1 MQLSSQSSTKIIPV
15 TSEPKYIS
23 VRGARMHNLKNIS
36 VDLPRNQLVVFT
48 GLSGSG
54 KSTLAFD
61 TLYAEGQ
68 RRYVESLSTYARQF
82 LGQMDKPDVD
92 LLEGL
97 SPAVSIEQKTTSKNP
112 RSTVGTVTEI
122 YDHLRL
128 LFARAGQPHCPKCGE
143 AISSQS
149 IEDMV
154 NTLLN
159 RSEGAERPEKVILLS
174 PLVVR
179 KKGSHEQILQ
189 ELRKDGYVRVRVDGE
204 VRPLSEEIKLNKNT
218 FHSIEVVV
226 DRVVLKPGIRR
237 RLDESVST
245 AVGLSEGTMLVQ
257 FPDSGE
263 EVLFSESA
271 ACHSCGIS
279 VQELST
285 QLFSFNNPQGACPE
299 CSGLGVKQV
308 FAEQLIV
315 PDPSLS
321 LDEGAIAPWSRR
333 KLASHNAQW
342 IEALAAHYGF
352 DSALPFKK
360 LPAEIQQVL
369 LYGSGKQRIEF
380 RYSRGNRHLVSQ
392 IPFEGIIPRMDRLF
406 LETTSSRVREE
417 TTRFMKEQPCPVCHG
432 DRLKPEALAVLV
444 GGHSIVDLTRMSI
457 DHLIKELQGMTFNG
471 RYQMIAEP
479 VLKEVQERLG
489 FLHGVGLG
497 YLSLER
503 KAGTLSGGEAQR
515 IRLASQIGSRLAG
528 VLYILD
534 EPSIGLHQRDNN
546 KLIKTLLNLRDLG
559 NTVIVV
565 EHDTDTIA
573 SADHILDIGPGAG
586 VHGGEILYS
595 GPVPGLLDCEDSLT
609 GGYLSGRLS
618 IAVPEQR
625 RKVRKGAK
633 YGLMV
638 KGATINNLRDLIVR
652 FPLGVMTCVTG
663 VSGSGKS
670 SLVMETLYKE
680 AHAVLQDGDR
690 PRLLHGL
697 DQLDKVIDIDQSP
710 IGRTPRSNPATYTG
724 VLTPIRELL
733 ARLPESRARG
743 YKLGRFSFNIKG
755 GRCEACEGDG
765 VLRIAMHFLPD
776 IYVTCETCQGKR
788 YNRETLE
795 IKYRG
800 KNIADIL
807 AMTVEEALEFFQN
820 IPPIKNRLQT
830 VLDVGLGYIT
840 LGQSSVTLSGGE
852 AQRVKL
858 ARELSKRS
866 TGQTLYILDEPTT
879 GLHPADI
886 QHLLLV
892 LNRLVDSGN
901 TVVVIEHNL
910 DVIKTAD
917 HIIDIGP
924 EGGDGGGQVV
934 ACGTPEDVAEVQES
948 FTGRFLRQV
957 LGKGRGF
964 LHL

>member
-1 MQLSSQSSTKIIPV
+1 M
-15 TSEPKYIS
+15 EPKFIS
-23 VRGARMHNLKNIS
+23 IRGARMHNLKNIS

-82 LGQMDKPDVD
+82 LGQMDKPEVD

-128 LFARAGQPHCPKCGE
+128 LFARAGQPHCPQCDHP
-143 AISSQS
+143 IQSQS

-159 RSEGAERPEKVILLS
+159 RADREKVILLA
-174 PLVVR
+174 PLITR
-179 KKGSHEQILQ
+179 KKGMHGQVLE
-189 ELRKDGYVRVRVDGE
+189 ELRRDGFVRVRIDGE
-204 VRPLSEEIKLNKNT
+204 IVQLSDPIALKKNNHHT
-218 FHSIEVVV
+218 IEAVV
-226 DRVVLKPGIRR
+226 DRLVVKSGIRR
-237 RLDESVST
+237 RLDESIST
-245 AVGLSEGTMLVQ
+245 AVKLSQGTMLAV
-257 FPDSGE
+257 FPATGE
-263 EVLFSESA
+263 EILFSESA
-271 ACHSCGIS
+271 ACHACGIS

-285 QLFSFNNPQGACPE
+285 QLFSFNNPQGACPD
-299 CSGLGVKQV
+299 CSGLGVKQ
-308 FAEQLIV
+308 FFDEQLVI
-315 PDPSLS
+315 PDTGLS
-321 LDEGAIAPWSRR
+321 LRQGAVAPWLKR
-333 KLASHNAQW
+333 KLATHSLAWINALSSHY
-342 IEALAAHYGF
+342 EVSP
-352 DSALPFKK
+352 DTPFKK
-360 LPAEIQQVL
+360 LPAAVQKVIL
-369 LYGSGKQRIEF
+369 HGSGKTKMEF
-380 RYSRGNRHLVSQ
+380 KHSRGRRYLVST
-392 IPFEGIIPRMDRLF
+392 IPFEGIIPRMNRLF
-406 LETTSSRVREE
+406 LETSSARVREQVAC
-417 TTRFMKEQPCPVCHG
+417 FMNEQPCPSCHG
-432 DRLKPEALAVLV
+432 DRLKPAALAVRI
-444 GGHSIVDLTRMSI
+444 GGNSIVNLTRLSI
-457 DHLIKELQGMTFNG
+457 DQLIAELSSIKFTG
-471 RYQMIAEP
+471 RYTIIAEP
-479 VLKEVQERLG
+479 ILKEVLERLH
-489 FLHGVGLG
+489 FLQGVGLG
-497 YLSLER
+497 YLSLDR

-546 KLIKTLLNLRDLG
+546 KLIKTLLSLRDLG

-573 SADHILDIGPGAG
+573 IADHILDIGPGAG

-595 GPVPGLLDCEDSLT
+595 GPVAGLLDCEDSLT
-609 GGYLSGRLS
+609 GGYLSGRLT
-618 IAVPEQR
+618 IPVPKKR
-625 RKVRKGAK
+625 RPVRKAAR
-633 YGLMV
+633 YALTV
-638 KGATINNLRDLIVR
+638 KGTNVNNLQNLTVR

-670 SLVMETLYKE
+670 SLVIETLFKE
-680 AHAVLQDGDR
+680 AQQFLAEGGSGKSKLT
-690 PRLLHGL
+690 GL
-697 DQLDKVIDIDQSP
+697 KNIDKVIDIDQSP
-710 IGRTPRSNPATYTG
+710 IGRSPRSNPATYTG

-743 YKLGRFSFNIKG
+743 YKIGRFSFNIKG

-765 VLRIAMHFLPD
+765 VIKIAMHFLPD
-776 IYVTCETCQGKR
+776 IYVTCERCLGKR
-788 YNRETLE
+788 YNRETLD
-795 IKYRG
+795 IKYKG

-807 AMTVEEALEFFQN
+807 AMTVEEALQFFQN

-830 VLDVGLGYIT
+830 VFDVGLGYIT

-866 TGQTLYILDEPTT
+866 TGRTLYILDEPTT

-886 QHLLLV
+886 RHLLVV
-892 LNRLVDSGN
+892 LGRLVDTGN

-917 HIIDIGP
+917 YIIDIGP
-924 EGGDGGGQVV
+924 EGGDGGGTVV
-934 ACGTPEDVAEVQES
+934 ATGTPEQVAAAEES
-948 FTGRFLRQV
+948 YTGMFLKQT
-957 LGKGRGF
+957 L
-964 LHL
+964 

>member
-1 MQLSSQSSTKIIPV
+1 M
-15 TSEPKYIS
+15 EPKFIS

-36 VDLPRNQLVVFT
+36 VDLPRNRLVVFT

-92 LLEGL
+92 QLEGL

-128 LFARAGQPHCPKCGE
+128 LFARAGQPHCPECGE
-143 AISSQS
+143 PIRSQS

-154 NTLLN
+154 NNLL
-159 RSEGAERPEKVILLS
+159 RRPEGEKMLLLA
-174 PLVVR
+174 PVVTR
-179 KKGSHEQILQ
+179 KKGMHEQ
-189 ELRKDGYVRVRVDGE
+189 ELRQLGRDGFVRVRVDGE
-204 VRPLSEEIKLNKNT
+204 ITRLGEEIKLAKNRYHT
-218 FHSIEVVV
+218 IEAVV
-226 DRVVLKPGIRR
+226 DRLVLKPDIRR
-237 RLDESVST
+237 RLEESVST
-245 AVGLSEGTMLVQ
+245 AVQLGNGTMLAL
-257 FPDSGE
+257 FPGSGE
-263 EVLFSESA
+263 EVLFSETA
-271 ACHSCGIS
+271 ACHRCGIS

-299 CSGLGVKQV
+299 CSGLGVKQ
-308 FAEQLIV
+308 FFDQDLIV
-315 PDPSLS
+315 PDPSKS
-321 LDEGAIAPWSRR
+321 LAQGAVAPWTRR
-333 KLASHNAQW
+333 KLATHATRW
-342 IEALAAHYGF
+342 IRALAEHYDF
-352 DSALPFKK
+352 DPATPFHK
-360 LPAEIQQVL
+360 LPAEVQKVI
-369 LYGSGKQRIEF
+369 LYGSGKTRMEF
-380 RYSRGNRHLVSQ
+380 RHGRGRRYLVSN
-392 IPFEGIIPRMDRLF
+392 ITFEGIIPRLDRLF
-406 LETTSSRVREE
+406 RETGSNRVREE
-417 TTRFMKEQPCPVCHG
+417 VARFMNEQPCPSCHG
-432 DRLKPEALAVLV
+432 ARLKPEALAVRI
-444 GGHSIVDLTRMSI
+444 GPWSITELTGLSI
-457 DHLIKELQGMTFNG
+457 EQLIRELEKIEFSG
-471 RYQMIAEP
+471 RYEVIAAP
-479 VLKEVQERLG
+479 ILKEILERLS
-489 FLHGVGLG
+489 FLQGVGLG
-497 YLSLER
+497 YLSLDR

-546 KLIKTLLNLRDLG
+546 KLIKTLVSLRDLG

-573 SADHILDIGPGAG
+573 TADHVLDIGPGAG

-595 GPVPGLLDCEDSLT
+595 GPVAGLLDCRESLT

-618 IAVPEQR
+618 IPVPKKR
-625 RKVRKGAK
+625 RKIRKTAR
-633 YGLMV
+633 YGLTV
-638 KGATINNLRDLIVR
+638 KKAGVNNLQNLTVR
-652 FPLGVMTCVTG
+652 FPLGVLTCVTG

-670 SLVMETLYKE
+670 SLVIETLFKE
-680 AHAVLQDGDR
+680 ARRFLQEGGTGKC
-690 PRLLHGL
+690 PITGL
-697 DQLDKVIDIDQSP
+697 KNIDKVIDIDQSP

-733 ARLPESRARG
+733 ARLPEARARG
-743 YKLGRFSFNIKG
+743 YKIGRFSFNIKG

-765 VLRIAMHFLPD
+765 VIRIAMHFLPD
-776 IYVTCETCQGKR
+776 IYVTCEQCGGRR

-807 AMTVEEALEFFQN
+807 AMTVEEALEFFRN

-830 VLDVGLGYIT
+830 VYDVGLGYIT

-866 TGQTLYILDEPTT
+866 TGRTLYILDEPTT

-886 QHLLLV
+886 QHLLVV
-892 LNRLVDSGN
+892 LGRLVDSGN

-917 HIIDIGP
+917 YIIDIGP
-924 EGGDGGGQVV
+924 EGGDGGGRIV
-934 ACGTPEDVAEVQES
+934 ATGTPEKVAAVKES
-948 FTGRFLRQV
+948 YTGMFLRQV
-957 LGKGRGF
+957 LEQGR
-964 LHL
+964 

>member
-1 MQLSSQSSTKIIPV
+1 M
-15 TSEPKYIS
+15 EPKYIS
-23 VRGARMHNLKNIS
+23 IRGARMHNLKNIS

-128 LFARAGQPHCPKCGE
+128 LFARAGQPHCPQCGLQ
-143 AISSQS
+143 IRSQS

-154 NTLLN
+154 NTLLA
-159 RSEGAERPEKVILLS
+159 RSEGEKVILLS
-174 PLVVR
+174 PLVTR
-179 KKGSHEQILQ
+179 KKGRHEQILQ
-189 ELRKDGYVRVRVDGE
+189 ELRRDGFVRVRVDGE
-204 VRPLSEEIKLNKNT
+204 IMNLSEEIKLVKNNH
-218 FHSIEVVV
+218 HSIEAVV
-226 DRVVLKPGIRR
+226 DRLVVKSGIRR

-245 AVGLSEGTMLVQ
+245 AVKLGEGTMLAV

-271 ACHSCGIS
+271 ACHACGIS

-299 CSGLGVKQV
+299 CSGLGVKQ
-308 FAEQLIV
+308 FFDEQLVV
-315 PDPSLS
+315 PESSLS
-321 LDEGAIAPWSRR
+321 LEEGAVAPWTRR
-333 KLASHNAQW
+333 KLSTHSGQW
-342 IEALAAHYGF
+342 IKALAAHF
-352 DSALPFKK
+352 DFAPATPYKK
-360 LPAEIQQVL
+360 LPAKVQQAIL
-369 LYGSGKQRIEF
+369 HGTGRTRIEF
-380 RYSRGNRHLVSQ
+380 RHSRGRRYLVSK

-406 LETTSSRVREE
+406 RETSSGRVREE
-417 TTRFMKEQPCPVCHG
+417 VGRFMNEQPCPSCNG
-432 DRLKPEALAVLV
+432 ARLKPAALAVRI
-444 GGHSIVDLTRMSI
+444 GPWSIVELTELSI
-457 DHLIKELQGMTFNG
+457 DQLIVELGQVEFAG
-471 RYQMIAEP
+471 RYELIAEP
-479 VLKEVQERLG
+479 ILKEVLERLS
-489 FLHGVGLG
+489 FLQGVGLG
-497 YLSLER
+497 YLSLDR

-546 KLIKTLLNLRDLG
+546 KLIKTLVSLRDLG

-573 SADHILDIGPGAG
+573 TADHVLDIGPGAG

-595 GPVPGLLDCEDSLT
+595 GPVPGLLDCEESLT
-609 GGYLSGRLS
+609 GGYLSGRLTIPIPS
-618 IAVPEQR
+618 KR
-625 RKVRKGAK
+625 RKIRKGSA
-633 YGLMV
+633 YGLTV
-638 KGATINNLRDLIVR
+638 KGAGVNNLQNLTVR

-670 SLVMETLYKE
+670 SLVIETLFNE
-680 AHAVLQDGDR
+680 AHRILMEGAKGAG
-690 PRLLHGL
+690 RLSGL
-697 DQLDKVIDIDQSP
+697 GNIDKVIDIDQSP

-743 YKLGRFSFNIKG
+743 YKIGRFSFNIKG

-765 VLRIAMHFLPD
+765 VIKIAMHFLPD
-776 IYVTCETCQGKR
+776 IYVTCERCQGKR
-788 YNRETLE
+788 YNRETLD

-807 AMTVEEALEFFQN
+807 AMTVEEALQFFQN

-830 VLDVGLGYIT
+830 VFDVGLGYIT

-858 ARELSKRS
+858 AKELSRRS
-866 TGQTLYILDEPTT
+866 TGKTLYILDEPTT

-886 QHLLLV
+886 QHLLVV
-892 LNRLVDSGN
+892 LGRLVDSGN

-917 HIIDIGP
+917 YIIDIGP
-924 EGGDGGGQVV
+924 EGGDGGGTVI
-934 ACGTPEDVAEVQES
+934 AKGTPEEVAAVARS
-948 FTGRFLRQV
+948 YTGMFLKQT
-957 LGKGRGF
+957 LDMDG
-964 LHL
+964 

>member
-1 MQLSSQSSTKIIPV
+1 M
-15 TSEPKYIS
+15 EPQFIRI
-23 VRGARMHNLKNIS
+23 RGARMHNLKNIS
-36 VDLPRNQLVVFT
+36 IDLPRGRLVVFT

-128 LFARAGQPHCPKCGE
+128 LYARAGQAHCPQCGDP
-143 AISSQS
+143 IRSQS

-154 NTLLN
+154 DILL
-159 RSEGAERPEKVILLS
+159 GRPAKEKVILLA
-174 PLVVR
+174 PLVSGR
-179 KKGSHEQILQ
+179 KGQHEELLTR
-189 ELRKDGYVRVRVDGE
+189 LRKEGYVRVRIDGE
-204 VRPLSEEIKLNKNT
+204 IFSLAEMAPLEKNKRHT
-218 FHSIEVVV
+218 IEVVV
-226 DRVVLKPGIRR
+226 DRLVLKSGLRR

-245 AVGLSEGTMLVQ
+245 AVGLSEGTLVAL
-257 FPDSGE
+257 FPDTGE
-263 EVLFSESA
+263 EMLLSESA
-271 ACHSCGIS
+271 ACHRCSLS
-279 VQELST
+279 VPDLTT
-285 QLFSFNNPQGACPE
+285 QLFSFNNPQGACPV
-299 CSGLGVKQV
+299 CSGLGANQFVDESLV
-308 FAEQLIV
+308 V
-315 PDPSLS
+315 PDESLS
-321 LDEGAIAPWSRR
+321 LNEGAIAPWNRR
-333 KLASHNAQW
+333 KLSTHAGHW
-342 IEALAAHYGF
+342 ISALAAHYDF
-352 DSALPFKK
+352 DPDTPWQK
-360 LPAEIQQVL
+360 LPKKIRKKILHGTGRE
-369 LYGSGKQRIEF
+369 KIEF
-380 RYSRGNRHLVSQ
+380 HHQRGNRVLISQ
-392 IPFEGIIPRMDRLF
+392 IPFEGIIPRLNRLF
-406 LETTSSRVREE
+406 RETSSNRIREE
-417 TTRFMKEQPCPVCHG
+417 VGRFMSEQPCPGCHG
-432 DRLKPEALAVLV
+432 ARLKPEALAVRI
-444 GGHSIVDLTRMSI
+444 GPWSIMEMTGLSI
-457 DHLIKELQGMTFNG
+457 DQLIDELQTITFG
-471 RYQMIAEP
+471 TREAFIAEP
-479 VLKEVQERLG
+479 ILKEVQERLG
-489 FLHGVGLG
+489 FLQGVGLG
-497 YLSLER
+497 YLSLDR

-546 KLIKTLLNLRDLG
+546 KLIKTLLSLRDLG

-573 SADHILDIGPGAG
+573 SADHVVDIGPGAG

-595 GPVPGLLDCEDSLT
+595 GNVAGLLGCADSLT
-609 GGYLSGRLS
+609 GAYLSGRKS
-618 IAVPEQR
+618 ISIPAR
-625 RKVRKGAK
+625 RRSVRGKKALVIKGAD
-633 YGLMV
+633 V
-638 KGATINNLRDLIVR
+638 NNLKDVNVR

-670 SLVMETLYKE
+670 SLVVETLFAE
-680 AHAVLQDGDR
+680 ARRYFLDGGR
-690 PRLLHGL
+690 WRGPRGILHGL
-697 DQLDKVIDIDQSP
+697 EHIDKVIDIDQSP

-743 YKLGRFSFNIKG
+743 YKMGRFSFNIKG

-765 VLRIAMHFLPD
+765 VIRIAMHFLPD
-776 IYVTCETCQGKR
+776 IYVTCERCQGRR
-788 YNRETLE
+788 YNQETLE
-795 IKYRG
+795 IRYRG

-807 AMTVEEALEFFQN
+807 AMTVEEALEFFQH

-830 VLDVGLGYIT
+830 VFDVGLGYIT

-858 ARELSKRS
+858 AKELSKRS
-866 TGQTLYILDEPTT
+866 TGRTLYILDEPTT

-886 QHLLLV
+886 QHLLAV
-892 LNRLVDSGN
+892 LGRLVDSGN

-917 HIIDIGP
+917 YVIDLGP
-924 EGGDGGGQVV
+924 EGGDGGGEIVI
-934 ACGTPEDVAEVQES
+934 AGTPEQVASCPES
-948 FTGRFLRQV
+948 YTGRFLQQI
-957 LGKGRGF
+957 LAQK
-964 LHL
+964 

>member
-1 MQLSSQSSTKIIPV
+1 M
-15 TSEPKYIS
+15 EPQFIRI
-23 VRGARMHNLKNIS
+23 RGARMHNLKNIS
-36 VDLPRNQLVVFT
+36 VDLPRNKLVVFT

-128 LFARAGQPHCPKCGE
+128 LYARAGQPHCPKCGDP
-143 AISSQS
+143 ICSQS

-154 NTLLN
+154 D
-159 RSEGAERPEKVILLS
+159 ILLQRPPGEKIILLA
-174 PLVVR
+174 PLIIG
-179 KKGSHEQILQ
+179 KKGRHEQVLMQ
-189 ELRKDGYVRVRVDGE
+189 LRKEGYVRVRINGE
-204 VRPLSEEIKLNKNT
+204 IVALSTDISLEKNKRHT
-218 FHSIEVVV
+218 IEVVV
-226 DRVVLKPGIRR
+226 DRLVIKPGLRR
-237 RLDESVST
+237 RLEESVST
-245 AVGLSEGTMLVQ
+245 AIKLSEGTIQVF
-257 FPDSGE
+257 FPVSGE
-263 EVLFSESA
+263 EMLLSESA
-271 ACHSCGIS
+271 ACHRCGIS
-279 VQELST
+279 VPNLST
-285 QLFSFNNPQGACPE
+285 QLFSFNNPQGACSV
-299 CSGLGVKQV
+299 CSGLGANQFVDEKLV
-308 FAEQLIV
+308 V
-315 PDPSLS
+315 PDETLS
-321 LDEGAIAPWSRR
+321 LNEGAIAPWNRR
-333 KLASHNAQW
+333 KLATYSTQW
-342 IEALAAHYGF
+342 LQALSGHYGF
-352 DSALPFKK
+352 DLDVPFKK
-360 LPAEIQQVL
+360 LPKSVQKKILQGTGRE
-369 LYGSGKQRIEF
+369 KIEF
-380 RYSRGNRHLVSQ
+380 HHQRGRRRLVST
-392 IPFEGIIPRMDRLF
+392 IRFEGIIPRLNRLF
-406 LETTSSRVREE
+406 RETSSNRIREE
-417 TTRFMKEQPCPVCHG
+417 VARFMNEQPCPGCHG
-432 DRLKPEALAVLV
+432 ARLKKEALAVRI
-444 GGHSIVDLTRMSI
+444 GRWSIMEMTALSIEQLIDELDKIKFQTRES
-457 DHLIKELQGMTFNG
+457 F
-471 RYQMIAEP
+471 IAEP
-479 VLKEVQERLG
+479 ILKEVRERLS
-489 FLHGVGLG
+489 FLQGVGLG
-497 YLSLER
+497 YLSLDR

-573 SADHILDIGPGAG
+573 TADHVLDIGPGAG

-595 GPVPGLLDCEDSLT
+595 GHVAGLLDCPESLT
-609 GGYLSGRLS
+609 GAYLSGRLA
-618 IAVPEQR
+618 IDVPEKR
-625 RKVRKGAK
+625 RRIPRKKTRWLIVNNGS
-633 YGLMV
+633 V
-638 KGATINNLRDLIVR
+638 NNLRNVKVR
-652 FPLGVMTCVTG
+652 FPLGVLTCVTG

-670 SLVMETLYKE
+670 SLVIETLFKE
-680 AHAVLQDGDR
+680 IRRYFLDGGFR
-690 PRLLHGL
+690 EGAKGQITGL
-697 DQLDKVIDIDQSP
+697 SHIDKVIDIDQSP

-743 YKLGRFSFNIKG
+743 YKIGRFSFNIKG

-765 VLRIAMHFLPD
+765 VIRIAMHFLPD
-776 IYVTCETCQGKR
+776 IYVTCERCQGRR

-795 IKYRG
+795 ISYKG

-807 AMTVEEALEFFQN
+807 AMTVEEALEFFDN

-830 VLDVGLGYIT
+830 VFDVGLGYIT

-858 ARELSKRS
+858 AKELSRRS
-866 TGQTLYILDEPTT
+866 TGKTLYILDEPTT

-886 QHLLLV
+886 KHLLAV
-892 LNRLVDSGN
+892 LGRLVDGGN

-917 HIIDIGP
+917 YVIDLGP
-924 EGGDGGGQVV
+924 EGGDGGGRVV
-934 ACGTPEDVAEVQES
+934 FCGTPEELADCPDS
-948 FTGRFLRQV
+948 YTGMFLKQT
-957 LGKGRGF
+957 LSEKTG
-964 LHL
+964 

>member
-1 MQLSSQSSTKIIPV
+1 M
-15 TSEPKYIS
+15 EPQFIRI
-23 VRGARMHNLKNIS
+23 RGARMHNLKNIS

-128 LFARAGQPHCPKCGE
+128 LFARAGQPHCPQCGDP
-143 AISSQS
+143 IRSQS

-154 NTLLN
+154 DILLQ
-159 RSEGAERPEKVILLS
+159 RPEGEKIILLA
-174 PLVVR
+174 PLVIG
-179 KKGSHEQILQ
+179 KKGRHEQVFQ
-189 ELRKDGYVRVRVDGE
+189 QLRKEGYVRVRINGE
-204 VRPLSEEIKLNKNT
+204 IISLSADISLEKNKRHT
-218 FHSIEVVV
+218 IEAVV
-226 DRVVLKPGIRR
+226 DRLVIKPGLRR
-237 RLDESVST
+237 RLEESVSM
-245 AVGLSEGTMLVQ
+245 AIRLSEGTIQV
-257 FPDSGE
+257 FSPTTGE
-263 EVLFSESA
+263 EMLLSESA
-271 ACHSCGIS
+271 ACHRCGIS
-279 VQELST
+279 VPDLST
-285 QLFSFNNPQGACPE
+285 QLFSFNNPQGACPV
-299 CSGLGVKQV
+299 CSGLGANQFVDEKLV
-308 FAEQLIV
+308 V
-315 PDPSLS
+315 PDESLS
-321 LDEGAIAPWSRR
+321 LNEGAIAPWNRR
-333 KLASHNAQW
+333 KLATYSTQW
-342 IEALAAHYGF
+342 LQALSRHYGF
-352 DSALPFKK
+352 DLDVPFKR
-360 LPAEIQQVL
+360 LPKSVQKKILQGTGRE
-369 LYGSGKQRIEF
+369 KIEF
-380 RYSRGNRHLVSQ
+380 HHQRGRRRLVSR
-392 IPFEGIIPRMDRLF
+392 IGFEGIIPRLNRLF
-406 LETTSSRVREE
+406 RETSSNRVREE
-417 TTRFMKEQPCPVCHG
+417 VARFMNEQPCPGCHG
-432 DRLKPEALAVLV
+432 ARLKKEALAVRI
-444 GGHSIVDLTRMSI
+444 GRWSIMEMTALSI
-457 DHLIKELQGMTFNG
+457 DQLLDELAGIKFQA
-471 RYQMIAEP
+471 RAAVIAEP
-479 VLKEVQERLG
+479 ILKEIRERLS
-489 FLHGVGLG
+489 FLQGVGLG
-497 YLSLER
+497 YLSLDR

-546 KLIKTLLNLRDLG
+546 KLIKTLLSLRDLG

-573 SADHILDIGPGAG
+573 TADHVLDIGPGAG

-595 GPVPGLLDCEDSLT
+595 GNVAGLLDCQQSLT
-609 GGYLSGRLS
+609 GAYLSGRLS
-618 IAVPEQR
+618 IEVPKKR
-625 RKVRKGAK
+625 RRI
-633 YGLMV
+633 V
-638 KGATINNLRDLIVR
+638 KTKARCLVVNNASVNNLRNVTVR
-652 FPLGVMTCVTG
+652 FPLGVLTCVTG

-670 SLVMETLYKE
+670 SLVIETLFKE
-680 AHAVLQDGDR
+680 IRRYFQDGGYR
-690 PRLLHGL
+690 RGVKGTIAGLHHI
-697 DQLDKVIDIDQSP
+697 DKVIDIDQSP

-743 YKLGRFSFNIKG
+743 YKIGRFSFNIKG

-765 VLRIAMHFLPD
+765 VIRIAMHFLPD
-776 IYVTCETCQGKR
+776 IYVTCERCQGRR

-795 IKYRG
+795 IRYKG

-807 AMTVEEALEFFQN
+807 AMTVEEALEFFDN

-830 VLDVGLGYIT
+830 VFDVGLGYIT

-858 ARELSKRS
+858 AKELSRRS
-866 TGQTLYILDEPTT
+866 TGKTLYILDEPTT

-886 QHLLLV
+886 RHLLAV
-892 LNRLVDSGN
+892 LGRLVDSGN

-917 HIIDIGP
+917 YVIDLGP
-924 EGGDGGGQVV
+924 EGGDGGGKVV
-934 ACGTPEDVAEVQES
+934 FCGTPEEVADCPDS
-948 FTGRFLRQV
+948 YTGRFLKQTLREKT
-957 LGKGRGF
+957 G
-964 LHL
+964 